1 MQNIGKKDIFV
12 FVIGLLAMV
21 KVRIL
26 GTFAIAEIMAFIA
39 TPFIASSLY
48 KNNKNARRLLK
59 YGILW
64 LVGVLIADFVN
75 ETPIQDA
82 LKGIFNVIFLLML
95 IPFVYWSLYDK
106 PQRFMFYY
114 AGFAI
119 SSLYNYYNQKIPT
132 LETEFEREV
141 WFVYAIYSLF
151 IFISGI
157 LYYYDKRR
165 ISYFVTIVF
174 GLWSLFNSS
183 RNIFLCQSLAVVILF
198 YIDKIHESN
207 FYNKILIYKKKTSQ
221 LIIMLLLGFVAIVN
235 IYETMAANG
244 TLGERV
250 YEKYIA
256 QKYSKDGL
264 ASGRSDA
271 FQSLYAIS
279 LNPLFGYGSYAK
291 DKDGIIRE
299 YNIKRNIIVS
309 NKEDEGM
316 LPGHSYILGAWVYA
330 GIFGFIFFAFVLK
343 FILMC
348 ISKGVLLYN
357 QQLTGIGMYTL
368 VSMVWNILF
377 SPFADRINFLYFI
390 IFLMILER
398 NFRLAI
404 KLNVKQ

>member
-1 MQNIGKKDIFV
+1 MQNIRKKDIFV

-21 KVRIL
+21 KVRIF

-106 PQRFMFYY
+106 PQRFMIYY

-141 WFVYAIYSLF
+141 WFVYAISSLF

-291 DKDGIIRE
+291 DKEGIIRE

-309 NKEDEGM
+309 SKEDVEM

-330 GIFGFIFFAFVLK
+330 GICGFIFFAFVLK

-357 QQLTGIGMYTL
+357 QQLTGICMYTL

-377 SPFADRINFLYFI
+377 SPFADRINFIYFI

-398 NFRLAI
+398 NYRLVI

>member
-1 MQNIGKKDIFV
+1 MQNIEKKDIIV
-12 FVIGLLAMV
+12 FIIGLLAMV

-26 GTFAIAEIMAFIA
+26 GTFAIAEIVVFVT
-39 TPFIASSLY
+39 TPFIALSLY
-48 KNNKNARRLLK
+48 KNNKNVRQLLK

-75 ETPIQDA
+75 GTPIQDA

-119 SSLYNYYNQKIPT
+119 SSLYNYFYQKIPD
-132 LETEFEREV
+132 LETDFEREV
-141 WFVYAIYSLF
+141 WLVYAVYPLF
-151 IFISGI
+151 IFISGM
-157 LYYYDKRR
+157 LYYYDKKK
-165 ISYFVTIVF
+165 ISYFVTLVF
-174 GLWSLFNSS
+174 GVWSLYNSS
-183 RNIFLCQSLAVVILF
+183 RNIFLCQSLAVVILL
-198 YIDKIHESN
+198 YIDKIHAST
-207 FYNKILIYKKKTSQ
+207 FYDKIILYKKRIFQ
-221 LIIMLLLGFVAIVN
+221 LVIMLLLGFVVIVN

-264 ASGRSDA
+264 ASGRADA

-291 DKDGIIRE
+291 DKEGIIKE
-299 YNIKRNIIVS
+299 YNNKRNIIVS
-309 NKEDEGM
+309 SKEDEEM

-330 GIFGFIFFAFVLK
+330 GICGFIFFAFVLK

-357 QQLTGIGMYTL
+357 QQLTGICMYIL

-377 SPFADRINFLYFI
+377 SPFADRINFIYFI

-398 NFRLAI
+398 NYRLVL

>member
-1 MQNIGKKDIFV
+1 
-12 FVIGLLAMV
+12 
-21 KVRIL
+21 
-26 GTFAIAEIMAFIA
+26 
-39 TPFIASSLY
+39 
-48 KNNKNARRLLK
+48 
-59 YGILW
+59 
-64 LVGVLIADFVN
+64 
-75 ETPIQDA
+75 
-82 LKGIFNVIFLLML
+82 
-95 IPFVYWSLYDK
+95 
-106 PQRFMFYY
+106 
-114 AGFAI
+114 
-119 SSLYNYYNQKIPT
+119 
-132 LETEFEREV
+132 
-141 WFVYAIYSLF
+141 
-151 IFISGI
+151 
-157 LYYYDKRR
+157 
-165 ISYFVTIVF
+165 
-174 GLWSLFNSS
+174 
-183 RNIFLCQSLAVVILF
+183 
-198 YIDKIHESN
+198 
-207 FYNKILIYKKKTSQ
+207 
-221 LIIMLLLGFVAIVN
+221 MLLLGFVAIVN

-264 ASGRSDA
+264 ASGRGDA

-357 QQLTGIGMYTL
+357 QQLTGICMYTL